1 MSTLYFSVLLGLPF
15 LSGVLCAFLKRRSLL
30 EAITLFCTGLTFVGA
45 LLLSAMVLRGTP
57 IITPKGWFFL
67 DALSAYTMV
76 IVSGSAFVVAL
87 YSIGYLR
94 RQVRNRKVD
103 AKMLRLYY
111 VLLNVFLLTM
121 LLVLV
126 SNNLGFLWIG
136 SESTTLATAFLVAY
150 YEKESSIEAAWKY
163 VIICSVGIALA
174 LFGIILTYFSALHV
188 VSSESTALNWTTLIA
203 VAKQLNPDILKLAFV
218 FVLVGFGTKAGLA
231 PMHTWKPDAYG
242 EAPAPISAL
251 MAAGLVNVALYSL
264 LRFYILV
271 NKAVDGGF
279 APTLFLIFG
288 LLSMSIAVPFILVQ
302 RDFKRLLA
310 YSSVEHVGIIVFA
323 LGLGTP
329 LAYFGALLHMLN
341 NALAKLVLFLTLGNV
356 RLAYDSKI
364 MRRVSGAIK
373 VIPVSATFLI
383 VGVFAITGWP
393 PFGVFVS
400 ELTIVTAGFASGNIF
415 PSIIFIGV
423 VATIFIGFIYYATGM
438 VFGEPHRRIEEADG
452 DTSSLITI
460 GILVAILFLLGIAIP
475 SFLSDFIRQAVAIV
489 QGQG

>member
-1 MSTLYFSVLLGLPF
+1 VYFSFLLGLPL
-15 LSGVLCAFLKRRSLL
+15 LSGVLCAFLKRRTLL
-30 EAITLFCTGLTFVGA
+30 EAITLVSTGLTFVGA
-45 LLLSAMVLRGTP
+45 MLLSALVLRGTTL
-57 IITPKGWFFL
+57 ITPKGWFFL
-67 DALSAYTMV
+67 DALSAYIMV
-76 IVSGSAFVVAL
+76 IVTGSAFVVAL

-94 RQVRNRKVD
+94 RQVRNRHVD

-111 VLLNVFLLTM
+111 MLVNIFLFTM
-121 LLVLV
+121 VLVLI

-136 SESTTLATAFLVAY
+136 AESTTLATAFLVAY
-150 YEKESSIEAAWKY
+150 YERESSIEAAWKY

-188 VSSESTALNWTTLIA
+188 VSSETTALNWTTLMR
-203 VAKQLNPDILKLAFV
+203 VAKQLNPDIVKLAFI

-231 PMHTWKPDAYG
+231 PMHTWKPDAYS

-251 MAAGLVNVALYSL
+251 MAGGLVNVALYAL

-271 NKAVDGGF
+271 NKAVDGSF
-279 APTLFLIFG
+279 APTLLLIFG

-323 LGLGTP
+323 VGLGTP
-329 LAYFGALLHMLN
+329 LAYFGALLHILN

-356 RLAYDSKI
+356 RLAYDSKL

-373 VIPVSATFLI
+373 VIPVSATLFI
-383 VGVFAITGWP
+383 IGVFAITGWP

-400 ELTIVTAGFASGNIF
+400 ELTIVTAGFAAGNIF
-415 PSIIFIGV
+415 PSVLFIGV
-423 VATIFIGFIYYATGM
+423 VATIFVGFIYYGTGM
-438 VFGEPHRRIEEADG
+438 VFGEPHRRIEEG
-452 DTSSLITI
+452 DEEKFSLTMI
-460 GILVAILFLLGIAIP
+460 GLLVVMLLLFGMAIP
-475 SFLSDFIRQAVAIV
+475 SFLSDFIQQAVAIV
-489 QGQG
+489 QG